1 MKKCLSLLAILGLL
15 LIVTSSF
22 AKAPEFPEVP
32 DVKLFLSQGLTPAFD
47 LAAYNTG
54 DPATSAAIS
63 TNPLNLSTLSTTLA
77 ADSSIAVAN
86 VNYGPYASATSF
98 AFVYALTNDGGT
110 GNANNKV
117 KYADYKINKLP
128 NVGLKVGAYVDI
140 NVGNYVQGALYPAS
154 FGNNDAVVVSDTTK
168 VSATW
173 QTNSTLR
180 VQLNSAIS
188 APVYVDVIAASV
200 ASQPYGMNIDK
211 ERISVYGDMLSVG
224 SFAAAADSTGFAY
237 EFPTSDI
244 TSPAS
249 VGYLASKVD
258 NANVT
263 ANGVM
268 SFTFTGTGS
277 GVKATAQA
285 SSWMSLNGNS
295 WYIARMRCF
304 SPTAGNTFQAHMFNY
319 NGVVGTSPTVD
330 ISANILFGIPTTWT
344 WVEAPL
350 YTHFTSSAAAYPQ
363 FWFKGDTNGGI
374 AYLDEVQ
381 YINAVPTL
389 VGAKRYDSANHLA
402 RGEFNSYTEL
412 TTGWSTVEAYNSD
425 YPNKATLTVSGGVL
439 NIAFAA
445 SGYGTKMTAWNGGTG
460 IYTPASVAGKE
471 SGAKVDV
478 SILSGNFSVASLE
491 DIVLLGAY
499 GVANNGDAVYY
510 NAGCALAAAAE
521 FGTLYAGTHYV
532 VAPAGNAYH
541 QIQIMAKAGH
551 AGTLGLDNYDF
562 LSDKDDPYYGDAVL
576 FP

>member
-1 MKKCLSLLAILGLL
+1 MKKCLSLFAILGLL

-32 DVKLFLSQGLTPAFD
+32 DVKLFLSEGLTPAFD

-211 ERISVYGDMLSVG
+211 ERISVYGDLLNGG
-224 SFAAAADSTGFAY
+224 SFATSTDSTDFAY
-237 EFPTSDI
+237 EFGDFTNR
-244 TSPAS
+244 AS
-249 VGYLASKVD
+249 VGWLASKAD
-258 NANVT
+258 SANVN

-268 SFTFTGTGS
+268 SFTFTGTAS
-277 GVKATAQA
+277 GVKATSKVAN
-285 SSWMSLNGNS
+285 WLSLDGNT
-295 WYIARMRCF
+295 WYTARMRCY
-304 SPTAGNTFQAHMFNY
+304 SPTASNSFQALLFNY
-319 NGVVGTSPTVD
+319 NGIAGTSPTVD
-330 ISANILFGIPTTWT
+330 ISANVLFGIPTTWT
-344 WVEAPL
+344 WIEAPV
-350 YTHFTSSAAAYPQ
+350 YTHWTSTNAGFPQ
-363 FWFKGDTNGGI
+363 FWFKGEVNGGI
-374 AYLDEVQ
+374 VYVDEVQ
-381 YINAVPTL
+381 YIKAVPTL
-389 VGAKRYDSANHLA
+389 WSAKRYDSYNHLA

-412 TTGWSTVEAYNSD
+412 TTGWSTEEAYDTDN
-425 YPNKATLTVSGGVL
+425 PIKATPSVSGGVL
-439 NIAFAA
+439 NMVFAT
-445 SGYGTKMTAWNGGTG
+445 SGTSGMKMTAWNGAGN
-460 IYTPASVAGKE
+460 IYTPSNVANKEVGAQMDVAIASG
-471 SGAKVDV
+471 SFT
-478 SILSGNFSVASLE
+478 SIN
-491 DIVLLGAY
+491 DIVYLGLY
-499 GVANNGDAVYY
+499 GVASNGSADYY
-510 NAGCALAAAAE
+510 SAGGQLIAAAE
-521 FGTLYAGTHYV
+521 FGTLIPGTHYV
-532 VAPAGNAYH
+532 AGNARRGYH
-541 QIQIMAKAGH
+541 QIQIMTKAAH
-551 AGTLGLDNYDF
+551 TGTLTFDNYDF